1 MLENRLSETLQD
13 NCGPQKRKEVVVFLN
28 HSYLYRA
35 VAEMIFEWSITQHAP
50 ERTEFLQSKNYFLVS
65 ILVSQLRAWL
75 HKDHV
80 STNRP
85 PKTLEGI
92 L

>member
-35 VAEMIFEWSITQHAP
+35 VAEMIFE
-50 ERTEFLQSKNYFLVS
+50 
-65 ILVSQLRAWL
+65 
-75 HKDHV
+75 
-80 STNRP
+80 
-85 PKTLEGI
+85 
-92 L
+92 